1 LRKRASLRSLFL
13 LAFARRRFISLAART
28 LDLLAETEAE
38 GHIFEILVKPTH
50 PTVMLQKASA
60 PLSCSSRRLRSQS
73 MSSTE

>member
-1 LRKRASLRSLFL
+1 LRKRASLRSLF

-50 PTVMLQKASA
+50 RP
-60 PLSCSSRRLRSQS
+60 
-73 MSSTE
+73 

>member
-50 PTVMLQKASA
+50 RP
-60 PLSCSSRRLRSQS
+60 
-73 MSSTE
+73 